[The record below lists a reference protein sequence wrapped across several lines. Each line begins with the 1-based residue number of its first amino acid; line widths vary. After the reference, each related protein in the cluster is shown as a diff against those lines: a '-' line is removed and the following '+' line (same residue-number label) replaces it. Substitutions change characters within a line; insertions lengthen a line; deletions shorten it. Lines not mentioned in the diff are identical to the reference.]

1 MGQLERNSHEAP
13 RPAGLVWLR
22 CSESVTTAGI
32 AHALDGQM
40 GVHVGLKR
48 PEQQLSCVILCA
60 DAVENIAIEVKE
72 MREEHPGTP
81 VLIFGL
87 HADLDLARTA
97 FRSGSQGFIHAG
109 MSPNQVAR
117 AIAVAA
123 TGEHVAP
130 RQLLLQQLAVRGE
143 PVVLD
148 KLSARQREVLELVAE
163 SLSNA
168 EIARRLY
175 LSEST
180 IKQHLRS
187 SYKVLG
193 VKNRREATRL
203 VRSSR

>member
-1 MGQLERNSHEAP
+1 MGQPEHNSHEAP
-13 RPAGLVWLR
+13 RPDGLVWLR

-40 GVHVGLKR
+40 GVHVGPER
-48 PEQQLSCVILCA
+48 PEQELSCLILCV
-60 DAVENIAIEVKE
+60 DAVEDIAIEVKE

-97 FRSGSQGFIHAG
+97 LRSGSQGFIHAG

-130 RQLLLQQLAVRGE
+130 RQLLLQLAVQGE
-143 PVVLD
+143 PVALD

-163 SLSNA
+163 GLSNA

-187 SYKVLG
+187 SYKVLW